1 MIESADATG
10 PVAFVASFPP
20 DARFAATAAELAGRL
35 ASACG
40 CEPGAADEVRG
51 AVSAAFGQ
59 ALALDPGG
67 ASVIDVALRTDDG
80 AFEAEVACGGRTVLH
95 CSKARSV

>member
-1 MIESADATG
+1 MTETADATG

-40 CEPGAADEVRG
+40 CAPDAAEEVRSE
-51 AVSAAFGQ
+51 VRTAFGQ
-59 ALALDPGG
+59 ALALEPGG
-67 ASVIDVALRTDDG
+67 ASGVDLTLRTDNG
-80 AFEAEVACGGRTVLH
+80 AFEADVACEGRTILH
-95 CSKARSV
+95 CSRTRSA